1 MSTGKDTRIY
11 KAVVN
16 HEEQYSICLVDRKIH
31 SAGEMLARLGQT
43 LTENKGKGDIDDEQ
57 E

>member
-16 HEEQYSICLVDRKIH
+16 HEEQYSIWLVDPKIL
-31 SAGEMLARLGQT
+31 STGEMLARLGQT
-43 LTENKGKGDIDDEQ
+43 LAANKGKGDTEDEQ